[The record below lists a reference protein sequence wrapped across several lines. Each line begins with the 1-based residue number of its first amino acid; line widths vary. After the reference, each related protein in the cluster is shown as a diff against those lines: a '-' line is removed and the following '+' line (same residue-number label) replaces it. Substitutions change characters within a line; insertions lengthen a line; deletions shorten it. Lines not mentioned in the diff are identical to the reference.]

1 MLATEFRR
9 FDNLLFSFAVFWK
22 TDFILLI
29 LQIIFFDSAR
39 TTLLIKTIHELGRS
53 ILIFICKLN
62 FVSVPCIFSLCTL
75 IFLMRFFSFA
85 LRMVLLGSLHMLIIL
100 NVFYEYV
107 VVLEN
112 TLFTFSVLNLL
123 HGDLAV
129 SFYFVL
135 LILAL

>member
-75 IFLMRFFSFA
+75 LFLLRFFPFA
-85 LRMVLLGSLHMLIIL
+85 LRMILLGSLHMLIIL
-100 NVFYEYV
+100 NVFNEYV

-112 TLFTFSVLNLL
+112 TLFAFSVLNLI

-129 SFYFVL
+129 SFYFIL

>member
-1 MLATEFRR
+1 MLATKFRQ

-39 TTLLIKTIHELGRS
+39 TTLLIKTIHELGWR

-62 FVSVPCIFSLCTL
+62 FVSVPYIFSLYTL
-75 IFLMRFFSFA
+75 LFLLRFFPFA

-112 TLFTFSVLNLL
+112 TFFAFSILNLL
-123 HGDLAV
+123 HGDLAI